1 MRKLVTIFT
10 LLFISTSVVA
20 TTEIQFTDSL
30 KNYTFKID
38 EYGVEYKSSFSSF
51 MIWENQ
57 CNKIYIDSLKQLIT
71 KKLRSWSV
79 SSDEKKS
86 FQVNINGKPF
96 SLFKESPTAQFLFG
110 LDRYVMDLR
119 LKERTNCE

>member
-1 MRKLVTIFT
+1 MRKLAAIFI
-10 LLFISTSVVA
+10 LLFIQSSVFA
-20 TTEIQFTDSL
+20 TEIEFTDPL

-96 SLFKESPTAQFLFG
+96 RLFKESPTAQFLFG